1 MKLVRFGTAGAERP
15 GLIDGQGRLRDLTRI
30 IDAVSPATLEAGLLQ
45 RLRAVDAATL
55 PEVAGSI
62 RLGPPVAPTGKFI
75 AIGLN
80 YRDHAQ
86 EAGMPIPSEPVIFM
100 KATSCITGANDAIV
114 LPPDSRKSD
123 FEAELGIVI
132 GGRASYVPVERALEY
147 VAGYLIVNDVSE
159 RSYQLERG
167 GTWDKGKGCDSFGP
181 VGPWLVT
188 REEVPDPQSLDIW
201 LKLNGQIMQQGSTR
215 NMIFP
220 CAHLVSYV
228 SQFMTLLP
236 GDIITTGTPAGVGM
250 GCKPPVFLKAGDCVE
265 LGITG
270 LGQQRQTVVA
280 RGAE

>member
-15 GLIDGQGRLRDLTRI
+15 GLIDGQGRLRDLTRLT
-30 IDAVSPATLEAGLLQ
+30 DTLSPATLEAGILQ
-45 RLRAVDAATL
+45 RLQAVDAATL
-55 PEVAGSI
+55 PEVAGTP
-62 RLGPPVAPTGKFI
+62 RLGPPIAPVGKFI

-86 EAGMPIPSEPVIFM
+86 EAGMPIPGEPVIFM

-114 LPPDSRKSD
+114 LPPDSRKTD

-132 GGRASYVPVERALEY
+132 GRRTSYVSMERALEH

-167 GTWDKGKGCDSFGP
+167 GTWDKGKGCDTFGP
-181 VGPWLVT
+181 AGPWLVT

-201 LKLNGQIMQQGSTR
+201 LKVNGQIMQQGNTR

-250 GCKPPVFLKAGDCVE
+250 GRKPPAFLQAGDCIE

-280 RGAE
+280 RAA